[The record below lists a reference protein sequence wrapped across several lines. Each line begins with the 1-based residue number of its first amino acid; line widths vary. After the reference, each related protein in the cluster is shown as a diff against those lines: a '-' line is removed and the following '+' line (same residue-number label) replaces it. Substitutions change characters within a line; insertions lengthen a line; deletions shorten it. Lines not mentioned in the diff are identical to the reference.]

1 MVIKKTPFQSFRL
14 DLDSVANCIALI
26 CAGINTRRA
35 IAQELGMG
43 EKKVEGIFEWA
54 EFLGLLEDQ
63 PRTRVQIL
71 KPLGQK
77 LLGVPGF
84 PGNTQALEIL
94 YAMLVTNHPL
104 INRIVNH
111 FCYDVSR
118 QFNLT
123 FDRDTFRRA
132 LLNIG
137 QDFDVAPAFLSKRAY
152 IYLDVLTNSSNLGKL
167 GILVETNSRTLRVNS
182 YRPDWRTAAY
192 ILYDSWPENTS
203 RMGISEVVSGQ
214 NSLGRIFFLTEPQ
227 VMVLLSKLEQERVI
241 ALEIVADLRQIGP
254 NPSMKA
260 EDFLEM
266 LIHDQN

>member
-1 MVIKKTPFQSFRL
+1 LVIKKTPFQSFRL
-14 DLDSVANCIALI
+14 DLDNIANCITLI
-26 CAGINTRRA
+26 RAGINTRHA

-54 EFLGLLEDQ
+54 EFLGLLEDR
-63 PRTRVQIL
+63 PRTKAQIL
-71 KPLGQK
+71 KSLGRN
-77 LLGVPGF
+77 LLEFPRF
-84 PGNTQALEIL
+84 PGDTQALEIL
-94 YAMLVTNHPL
+94 YAMIVINHPL

-111 FCYDVSR
+111 FAYNKSR
-118 QFNLT
+118 QFDPT
-123 FDRDTFRRA
+123 FDKDAFKRV

-137 QDFDVAPAFLSKRAY
+137 QDFDVDPGFLSKRTY
-152 IYLDVLTNSSNLGKL
+152 IYLDLLTNPSNFGKL
-167 GILVETNSRTLRVNS
+167 GIFVETSNETFRVNS

-203 RMGISEVVSGQ
+203 RIRIDEVISGQ

-227 VMVLLSKLEQERVI
+227 VMVLLAKLEQERAI
-241 ALEIVADLRQIGP
+241 ALEVVADLRQIGP

-266 LIHDQN
+266 LIHDQS

>member
-1 MVIKKTPFQSFRL
+1 MVIRKTPFQSFRL
-14 DLDSVANCIALI
+14 DLDNVANCIALI
-26 CAGINTRRA
+26 RAGIDTRRA

-43 EKKVEGIFEWA
+43 EKKIEGFFEWA
-54 EFLGLLEDQ
+54 EFLGLLEDR
-63 PRTRVQIL
+63 PRTRVQAL

-77 LLGVPGF
+77 LLGFPGF
-84 PGNTQALEIL
+84 PGNAQTLELL
-94 YAMLVTNHPL
+94 YAKIVTNHPL
-104 INRIVNH
+104 ISMIVNH
-111 FCYDVSR
+111 FAYHISR
-118 QFNLT
+118 QFDPT
-123 FDRDTFRRA
+123 FDKDTFKRA

-137 QDFDVAPAFLSKRAY
+137 QDFDVDPGFLSKRASV
-152 IYLDVLTNSSNLGKL
+152 YLDMLTNPSYFGKL
-167 GILVETNSRTLRVNS
+167 GIFVKTNRETFRVNS

-203 RMGISEVVSGQ
+203 RVRIKEVVSGQ

-227 VMVLLSKLEQERVI
+227 VMILLSKLEQEQAI

>member
-1 MVIKKTPFQSFRL
+1 LVIKKTPFQSFRL
-14 DLDSVANCIALI
+14 DLDNVANCITLI
-26 CAGINTRRA
+26 RAGINTRHA

-54 EFLGLLEDQ
+54 EFLGLLEDR
-63 PRTRVQIL
+63 PRTRVQVL

-77 LLGVPGF
+77 LIEFEGF
-84 PGNTQALEIL
+84 PGNIRALEIL
-94 YAMLVTNHPL
+94 YAMLVINHPL
-104 INRIVNH
+104 INKIVNS
-111 FCYDVSR
+111 FAYDVSR
-118 QFNLT
+118 R
-123 FDRDTFRRA
+123 FDPSFDKDTFKRA

-137 QDFDVAPAFLSKRAY
+137 QDFDVNPGFLSKRAH
-152 IYLDVLTNSSNLGKL
+152 IYRDALANSSYFGKL
-167 GILVETNSRTLRVNS
+167 GIFVEVGNETCRVNS

-192 ILYDSWPENTS
+192 ILYNSWPENTS
-203 RMGISEVVSGQ
+203 RMRIDQVVSGQ

-227 VMVLLSKLEQERVI
+227 VMALLSKLEQERVI
-241 ALEIVADLRQIGP
+241 ALEIIADLNQIGP

>member
-1 MVIKKTPFQSFRL
+1 MVIRKTPFQSFRL
-14 DLDSVANCIALI
+14 DLDSVANCITLI
-26 CAGINTRRA
+26 RAGINTRRA

-54 EFLGLLEDQ
+54 EFLGLLEDRL
-63 PRTRVQIL
+63 RTKAQVL

-77 LLGVPGF
+77 LPEFPGF

-94 YAMLVTNHPL
+94 YAMIVINHPL

-111 FCYDVSR
+111 FAYDVSR
-118 QFNLT
+118 QFDPT
-123 FDRDTFRRA
+123 FDKDTFKRA

-137 QDFDVAPAFLSKRAY
+137 QDFDVAPGFLSKRAY
-152 IYLDVLTNSSNLGKL
+152 IYLDLLTNSSNFGKL
-167 GILVETNSRTLRVNS
+167 GIFVETSNKTFRVNS
-182 YRPDWRTAAY
+182 YRPDWRSAAY
-192 ILYDSWPENTS
+192 ILYDLWPEDTS
-203 RMGISEVVSGQ
+203 RMRIDEVVNGR

-227 VMVLLSKLEQERVI
+227 VMVLLSRLEQERAI
-241 ALEIVADLRQIGP
+241 ALEIVADLKQIGP

-266 LIHDQN
+266 LIHDQS

>member
-1 MVIKKTPFQSFRL
+1 MVIRKTPFQSFRL
-14 DLDSVANCIALI
+14 DLDSVANCVALI
-26 CAGINTRRA
+26 RAGINTRRA

-54 EFLGLLEDQ
+54 EFLGLLEDR
-63 PRTRVQIL
+63 PRTRAQVL

-77 LLGVPGF
+77 LPEVPGF
-84 PGNTQALEIL
+84 PGNTQTLEIL
-94 YAMLVTNHPL
+94 YAMIVINHPL
-104 INRIVNH
+104 INGVVNR
-111 FCYDVSR
+111 FAYDVSR
-118 QFNLT
+118 QFDPT
-123 FDRDTFRRA
+123 FDKDIFKRA

-137 QDFDVAPAFLSKRAY
+137 QDFDVDPGFLSKRAY
-152 IYLDVLTNSSNLGKL
+152 IYLDLLTSSSNFGKL
-167 GILVETNSRTLRVNS
+167 GVFVKISSETFRVNS

-203 RMGISEVVSGQ
+203 RMRIDEVVNGR

-227 VMVLLSKLEQERVI
+227 VMALLSKLEQERAI
-241 ALEIVADLRQIGP
+241 ALEIVADLKQIGP